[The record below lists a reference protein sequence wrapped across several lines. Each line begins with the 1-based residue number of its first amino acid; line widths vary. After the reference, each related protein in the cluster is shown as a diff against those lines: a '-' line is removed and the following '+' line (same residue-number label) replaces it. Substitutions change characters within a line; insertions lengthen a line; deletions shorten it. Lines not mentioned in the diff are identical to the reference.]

1 MLASAAGSVRSF
13 VSLEVDVCPGHLER
27 FAERHPG
34 EPRTA
39 TRPPVGSF
47 RSATARS
54 LRAGSRDSF
63 SSLIPSHRDASA
75 TLWVGV
81 ASPQARPRAKAEAV
95 EDVQGLLPRVAGR
108 VEIAG
113 GALMLLGVQTG
124 LRVSELAALRGEDVT
139 MGAGAH
145 VRCYGKGRKERCT
158 PLSRETAD
166 VVRAWMRTRDGRPQ
180 DPLFPSRGSLRCLSR
195 SAIGRLVAKHA
206 SAASDRCPS
215 LADKRPTPHT
225 LRHTC
230 DMRLLESGVDP
241 PTIAL

>member
-1 MLASAAGSVRSF
+1 
-13 VSLEVDVCPGHLER
+13 DVGPGHRGLAPR
-27 FAERHPG
+27 RHPAR
-34 EPRTA
+34 PRPA
-39 TRPPVGSF
+39 TRPAVGSCP
-47 RSATARS
+47 SARARS

-158 PLSRETAD
+158 PLSREPAG
-166 VVRAWMRTRDGRPQ
+166 VVR
-180 DPLFPSRGSLRCLSR
+180 
-195 SAIGRLVAKHA
+195 
-206 SAASDRCPS
+206 
-215 LADKRPTPHT
+215 
-225 LRHTC
+225 
-230 DMRLLESGVDP
+230 
-241 PTIAL
+241 